1 MNAEQ
6 YNAVIDILK
15 KQEYQNCGAHDVEH
29 AIRVYNLAKLIIS
42 KQEAKVNETV
52 VLLAALLHDL
62 ADHKF
67 GYSTEQQTEI
77 ISNTLINLNYS
88 QDVVSG
94 VTYIAATISFSGKKI
109 PTTLEGQIVQD
120 ADRLDAIGAVG
131 IGRVFSYNGKIG
143 KKMSGPDSAIQHFY
157 DKLFKL
163 KDLMNTD
170 TAKQIAVERN
180 QYMIEF
186 VKRFD
191 MEEKGEI

>member
-1 MNAEQ
+1 MNTEQ
-6 YNAVIDILK
+6 YNAVIDILN
-15 KQEYQNCGAHDVEH
+15 KQEYQNCGAHDVDH
-29 AIRVYNLAKLIIS
+29 AIRVYNLAKLIIR

-67 GYSTEQQTEI
+67 GYTTEQQTEI
-77 ISNTLINLNYS
+77 ISNTLLNLNYS
-88 QDVVSG
+88 QEVVNG
-94 VTYIAATISFSGKKI
+94 TYIAATISYSGKQV
-109 PTTLEGQIVQD
+109 PATLEGKIVQD

-131 IGRVFSYNGKIG
+131 IGRVFSYNAKIG
-143 KKMSGPDSAIQHFY
+143 RKMSGPGSAIQHFY

-191 MEEKGEI
+191 MEEKGEM